1 MKISKTATSSDLH
14 KAPSQIYSNV
24 LEGKITRIT
33 TRGRK
38 PMVLMTEADFLKLA
52 KKVQG

>member
-1 MKISKTATSSDLH
+1 MQITKTVTPSFFQANNGSVYSGVVDGKATKINH
-14 KAPSQIYSNV
+14 RNR
-24 LEGKITRIT
+24 E
-33 TRGRK
+33 